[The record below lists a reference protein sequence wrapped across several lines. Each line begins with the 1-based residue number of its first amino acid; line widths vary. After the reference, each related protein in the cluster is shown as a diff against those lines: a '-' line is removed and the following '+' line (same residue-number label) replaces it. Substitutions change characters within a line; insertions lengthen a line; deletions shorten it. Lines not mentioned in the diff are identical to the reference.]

1 MNISI
6 CPYKYILGKPNE
18 GAHSYRI
25 FNIAIINVIC
35 TIIVGYFISK
45 YWILDIKEVLIV
57 LFLLGIIVHRLFCVE
72 TTIDKLLF
80 EQNKE

>member
-18 GAHSYRI
+18 GVHSYRI